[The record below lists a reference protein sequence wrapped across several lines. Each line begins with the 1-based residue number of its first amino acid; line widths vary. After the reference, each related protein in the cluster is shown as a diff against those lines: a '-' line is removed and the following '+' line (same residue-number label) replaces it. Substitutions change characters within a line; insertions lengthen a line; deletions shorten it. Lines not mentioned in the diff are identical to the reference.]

1 MEMFDLDGANAEVVL
16 ALHWEGR
23 PEFRRIQALAEGIR
37 RGMADRIQRG
47 GPIYVILNADIA
59 LNLGALLREDPRIA
73 SDVMVIDGLT
83 LWDFDYV
90 DLGRLRLP
98 SRTVPVTIK
107 SLVFRDAPGG
117 SRSKA
122 GGRPSPRQAAKPAAP
137 A

>member
-1 MEMFDLDGANAEVVL
+1 MAERI
-16 ALHWEGR
+16 HRGR
-23 PEFRRIQALAEGIR
+23 
-37 RGMADRIQRG
+37 
-47 GPIYVILNADIA
+47 PIYVILNADIA
-59 LNLGALLREDPRIA
+59 LNLGATLREDPRIA

-107 SLVFRDAPGG
+107 SLVFRDAPGD
-117 SRSKA
+117 SRSEA
-122 GGRPSPRQAAKPAAP
+122 GGRPSSRGAAKPAAP